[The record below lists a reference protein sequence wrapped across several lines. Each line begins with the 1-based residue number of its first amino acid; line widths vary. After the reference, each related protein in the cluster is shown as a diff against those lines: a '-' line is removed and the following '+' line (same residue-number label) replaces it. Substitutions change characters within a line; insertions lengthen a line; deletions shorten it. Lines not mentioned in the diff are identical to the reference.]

1 VGETQTLNATGLQQ
15 SNSKGWM
22 NDGKSIYFASDD
34 GHGWRM
40 YLWDLAGGTP
50 RSITPIISV
59 TPAHYESHL
68 VSSDGKFIFARDA
81 SGKGELYPIS
91 GGDPK
96 ALPGWLPEDL
106 WITWSADGRS
116 VYLYQDQKTSAPVYR
131 LDVATGK
138 RQLVATLAPSDPA
151 GVTSVLNVRM
161 TPDGKFTA
169 YSYFREL
176 SDLFLV
182 EGVR

>member
-1 VGETQTLNATGLQQ
+1 
-15 SNSKGWM
+15 M
-22 NDGKSIYFASDD
+22 
-34 GHGWRM
+34 
-40 YLWDLAGGTP
+40 
-50 RSITPIISV
+50 
-59 TPAHYESHL
+59 
-68 VSSDGKFIFARDA
+68 
-81 SGKGELYPIS
+81 
-91 GGDPK
+91 
-96 ALPGWLPEDL
+96 
-106 WITWSADGRS
+106 SA

-138 RQLVATLAPSDPA
+138 RQLVATLSPSDPA

-169 YSYFREL
+169 YSYFCEL